1 MRPMRVLTV
10 LIAFA
15 ISVASLD
22 VSAARPGQDELAS
35 LSGTASDSTGHA
47 LANAN
52 VQLRN
57 VSTGQ
62 LVGNA
67 TTNGMGQFN
76 FPSLPAGSYLVEVVN
91 PSGQIVATSGS
102 VVVSP
107 GWAVSGV
114 SVTSYKETTAA
125 APSAHHML
133 TSPHAL
139 IIMGAAAAAGVGV
152 AMASGGTA
160 SPSQ

>member
-1 MRPMRVLTV
+1 MRVLTV
-10 LIAFA
+10 VIALA

-22 VSAARPGQDELAS
+22 VYAARPGQDELAS
-35 LSGTASDSTGHA
+35 LSGTASDSSGHA

-67 TTNGMGQFN
+67 TTNGTGQFS
-76 FPSLPAGSYLVEVVN
+76 FPSLPAGSYLVEVVDQ
-91 PSGQIVATSGS
+91 SGQILATSGS

-125 APSAHHML
+125 PATHRML
-133 TSPHAL
+133 TSPHAM
-139 IIMGAAAAAGVGV
+139 IIMGAAAAAGIGV
-152 AMASGGTA
+152 AMAAGGTA
-160 SPSQ
+160 SASQ

>member
-1 MRPMRVLTV
+1 MRVLTV
-10 LIAFA
+10 VIALA
-15 ISVASLD
+15 ISVASFD
-22 VSAARPGQDELAS
+22 VYAARPGQDELAS

-67 TTNGMGQFN
+67 TTNGMGQFS

-91 PSGQIVATSGS
+91 QSGQILATSGS

-125 APSAHHML
+125 PASHHML
-133 TSPHAL
+133 TSPHAM
-139 IIMGAAAAAGVGV
+139 IIMGAAAAAGIGV

>member
-1 MRPMRVLTV
+1 MRVFTALV
-10 LIAFA
+10 ALA

-22 VSAARPGQDELAS
+22 VIAARPGQDELAS
-35 LSGTASDSTGHA
+35 LSGTASDSAGHA
-47 LANAN
+47 LASAN

-62 LVGNA
+62 LVGSAMTNA
-67 TTNGMGQFN
+67 MGQFN
-76 FPSLPAGSYLVEVVN
+76 FPNLPAGSYLVEVVN
-91 PSGQIVATSGS
+91 QAGEIVATSGS

-114 SVTSYKETTAA
+114 SVTSYPAATAGA
-125 APSAHHML
+125 GSHHML
-133 TSPHAL
+133 SPHAA
-139 IIMGAAAAAGVGV
+139 IILGAAAAAGIGGGI

-160 SPSQ
+160 SPSK